1 MILFLPQQTTLH
13 SLNTMM
19 PSSACERF
27 FDIPELSRLL
37 TAFLEL
43 KDVSSLSR
51 ISRKMHSLCASS
63 LYRSLIRQNGEDC
76 KIWKSLPGLLAL
88 ARNVNHVKELNVD
101 KVMLAYY
108 CNCVL
113 AFEDLYSQTLGTPLS
128 RPLWLPPLDIHSC
141 QLATLPPMTHLSQL
155 DISIGPS
162 DTGPGP
168 LTTPSANNVRASLPQ
183 LCWLISQNPGLS
195 SIRLQGVPIL
205 DHRGAR
211 MFARALAGL
220 SKLKRL
226 VALIQCRS
234 DGWVGLWMHIFFR
247 LPLSVKV
254 LFFSFEACENFERYQ
269 DALNDTLDGWKGEK
283 VEAIVERQGPLIYLE
298 SLSFHGLVGYQ
309 WNTPSD
315 IRDIFAHCPNIK
327 ELNTDIYVP
336 DDAIE
341 AVGNVIAQESP
352 KIASL
357 IYGMR
362 EVGDE
367 RVPFRIMSSLP
378 AQQVTWLEFT
388 LASHD
393 LEIPAM
399 NLAIHQH
406 STTLRALHIIGKHD
420 IFWFSASIILKEC
433 VNLVTFEA
441 PCKNTEGVFTTL
453 GDVLDQPW
461 GCTKL
466 KNLALAIG
474 GCEIPA
480 EEDVTPY
487 YTRPAPITLTGAET
501 EHLSRLEDLYRRIG
515 TLTALV
521 KLDLRMVQLQ
531 SNGEV
536 DYWTMENHRLSFPA
550 MLNLPNPRTGM
561 PGFLHHLAGLENLR
575 WIKGSVWADTAETG
589 RTIDWMEVAW
599 MDRHWPAFKYAEF
612 YTLDSQMS
620 EPFEWLQDR
629 RSESNRDILLFGF

>member
-1 MILFLPQQTTLH
+1 
-13 SLNTMM
+13 
-19 PSSACERF
+19 
-27 FDIPELSRLL
+27 
-37 TAFLEL
+37 
-43 KDVSSLSR
+43 
-51 ISRKMHSLCASS
+51 
-63 LYRSLIRQNGEDC
+63 
-76 KIWKSLPGLLAL
+76 
-88 ARNVNHVKELNVD
+88 
-101 KVMLAYY
+101 
-108 CNCVL
+108 
-113 AFEDLYSQTLGTPLS
+113 
-128 RPLWLPPLDIHSC
+128 
-141 QLATLPPMTHLSQL
+141 
-155 DISIGPS
+155 
-162 DTGPGP
+162 
-168 LTTPSANNVRASLPQ
+168 
-183 LCWLISQNPGLS
+183 
-195 SIRLQGVPIL
+195 
-205 DHRGAR
+205 